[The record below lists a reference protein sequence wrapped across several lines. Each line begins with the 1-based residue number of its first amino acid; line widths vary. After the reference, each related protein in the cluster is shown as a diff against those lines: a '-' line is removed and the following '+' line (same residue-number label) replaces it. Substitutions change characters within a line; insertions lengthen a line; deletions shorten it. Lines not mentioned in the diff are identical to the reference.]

1 MRTANTRRP
10 GIQSVE
16 RAFRILELFDL
27 KQDELPITEIAER
40 TGLPISTAHRLLS
53 TLETLGYIAQNPD
66 NGRYRLGLQTFVLG
80 SRVKALEA
88 LRSAARPYMR
98 ELFSKYNE
106 TVNLVVERNMEVLC
120 IEKID
125 ADRRLVY
132 TPSIGET
139 HKLYATSAGKC
150 ILAFYYDPA
159 QFRRVMDQLELVPLT
174 RNTITEKARLF
185 EEIEVIRQQG
195 WASETE
201 ESEIGLRCF
210 GVPVF
215 GSNNKCVGAVSVSIP
230 IPRFVYAEEHLV
242 ADLRQTGAA
251 ISRALGASLPEL

>member
-1 MRTANTRRP
+1 MQTSGRRA

-27 KQDELPITEIAER
+27 KQDEISITEISER
-40 TGLPISTAHRLLS
+40 TDLPISSVHRFLS
-53 TLETLGYIAQNPD
+53 TLEELGYIAQNPD

-88 LRSAARPYMR
+88 VRSAARPYMR
-98 ELFSKYNE
+98 ELFNKYNE
-106 TVNLVVERNMEVLC
+106 TVNLVVERNMSVLC

-159 QFRRVMDQLELVPLT
+159 QFRRVMEHLELVPLT
-174 RNTITEKARLF
+174 RNTITEKARLYD
-185 EEIEVIRQQG
+185 EIETVRRQG

-210 GVPVF
+210 GAPVF
-215 GSNNKCVGAVSVSIP
+215 GSGNKCVGAISLSVP

-242 ADLRQTGAA
+242 ADLKRTAAA
-251 ISRALGASLPEL
+251 ISKALGSSREDV